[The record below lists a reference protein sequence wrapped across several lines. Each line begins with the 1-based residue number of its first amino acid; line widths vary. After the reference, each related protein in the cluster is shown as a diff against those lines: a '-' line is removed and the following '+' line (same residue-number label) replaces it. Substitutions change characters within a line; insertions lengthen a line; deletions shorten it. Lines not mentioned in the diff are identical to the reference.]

1 MEGTLGLKG
10 ETHCLPHPHHHV
22 NSEPAPLPPAL
33 PLLPQDPPL
42 SPPLSYLWV
51 LTPALTAPKNA
62 LQVSWCTPETQGW
75 VCTTRLPW
83 ALIMAQVKT
92 IPSMEVGN
100 NLVCQGSGRMLS
112 AAGTLSGGHL
122 LPGQGSFPTPRVLQP
137 QRQKR
142 HSYLCFN
149 KTRKEKVKGI
159 RPRSSHGHSL
169 PWQGLVRSQYL
180 LPPALRAG
188 GMAAPPSPAEQGRTV
203 PHVVLLLVMFP
214 PEKGAWETLEQR
226 GPGQVP
232 AESVEPARSINTCS
246 HPRTRA
252 THNLP
257 HFPWTSFPCWLHPT
271 QD

>member
-1 MEGTLGLKG
+1 MQQGHCQGTTSSLARVAS
-10 ETHCLPHPHHHV
+10 PHPGYSNHR
-22 NSEPAPLPPAL
+22 
-33 PLLPQDPPL
+33 DR
-42 SPPLSYLWV
+42 
-51 LTPALTAPKNA
+51 K
-62 LQVSWCTPETQGW
+62 G
-75 VCTTRLPW
+75 TRIY
-83 ALIMAQVKT
+83 ALIKL
-92 IPSMEVGN
+92 E
-100 NLVCQGSGRMLS
+100 
-112 AAGTLSGGHL
+112 
-122 LPGQGSFPTPRVLQP
+122 
-137 QRQKR
+137 
-142 HSYLCFN
+142 
-149 KTRKEKVKGI
+149 RKKIKGI

-232 AESVEPARSINTCS
+232 AERVEPARSINTCS

-257 HFPWTSFPCWLHPT
+257 HFPWTSYPCWLHPT